1 MRGLHTFSFGNFPG
15 NRLESSF
22 MNYVRQRLA
31 PALALLAVLSTF
43 LANNLA
49 TARQNASQT
58 APPQGTKSAAPKQ
71 PPIAK
76 ASTETEE
83 LQQAINRAGNDR
95 AALVRSLE
103 DFLKEYPDSR
113 QRPQIYRALVEASL
127 QLRDSARATAYAER
141 IVALTPEDMSMTL
154 LAIQLL
160 ERNGDEAALRRALN
174 YSTRVLD
181 YIDRTPAGDKSPKI
195 SKEEWE
201 AEQKRDKVNILALR
215 GRLSFKLHDYTAAEK
230 DFRASMAISP
240 SAAAAEKLGEIAELN
255 KDLPGAI
262 KEYARA
268 FSLADAS
275 SAAANR
281 REIRQKLG
289 NVWRLAHGSDQGL
302 GDYLLQAYDEV
313 VASADAPKLKRNANA
328 KEPFDFTLRRAQD
341 GSPYLLSEQKGKIV
355 VVNFWAT
362 WCGPCRAMEPH
373 FDRVAAQFQ
382 GIADIVFLAAD
393 CDEDETLVPPYLQE
407 EKPRTTVVFADGL
420 ERLLAVKS
428 FPTVV
433 VLDRTGKIAYRA
445 EGFDPDEVETELSNA
460 VRHALA
466 APKVAAE
473 YSAHGVKS
481 AL

>member
-1 MRGLHTFSFGNFPG
+1 M
-15 NRLESSF
+15 NRSRNLF
-22 MNYVRQRLA
+22 TLVLVPLTILYVC
-31 PALALLAVLSTF
+31 
-43 LANNLA
+43 LANRSA
-49 TARQNASQT
+49 QAQQNESQSPP
-58 APPQGTKSAAPKQ
+58 APVMKPIAPKQ
-71 PPIAK
+71 PPATK
-76 ASTETEE
+76 APTESED

-95 AALVRSLE
+95 ASLVRNLE
-103 DFLKEYPDSR
+103 EFLKDYPESR

-127 QLRDSARATAYAER
+127 QLRDSTRATDYAER
-141 IVALTPEDMSMTL
+141 LVAISPEDMSMTL

-181 YIDRTPAGDKSPKI
+181 FINRSSDEEKSPKV
-195 SKEEWE
+195 SKEQWE
-201 AEQKRDKVNILALR
+201 AEQKRDKVNILVLR
-215 GRLSFKLHDYTAAEK
+215 GRLAFKLHDNVAAEK
-230 DFRASMAISP
+230 DFRASMALSP
-240 SAAAAEKLGEIAELN
+240 SAAAGEKLGEIAELN

-268 FSLADAS
+268 FALSDAPP
-275 SAAANR
+275 AAANR

-302 GDYLLQAYDEV
+302 GDYILRSYDDV
-313 VASADAPKLKRNANA
+313 VASAEAPKPKRNAGA
-328 KEPFDFTLRRAQD
+328 KEPHDFTLRVAQD
-341 GSPYLLSEQKGKIV
+341 GSSYSLAEQKGKIV

-362 WCGPCRAMEPH
+362 WCGPCREMEPH
-373 FDRVAAQFQ
+373 FERVASQFQ

-420 ERLLAVKS
+420 ETLLSVNS

-433 VLDRTGKIAYRA
+433 ILDRQGKITYRA
-445 EGFDPDEVETELSNA
+445 EGFDPDDVDTELANA

-466 APKVAAE
+466 VQKEHP
-473 YSAHGVKS
+473 
-481 AL
+481 